1 MFLIGK
7 TANHVNEKFFN
18 DKLAAHLVKLG
29 SDPVPNIKF
38 NVSKTIQ
45 QVYPKLTNSNKDKCV
60 IVLKEMEKDERD
72 FDVKF
77 FA

>member
-1 MFLIGK
+1 M
-7 TANHVNEKFFN
+7 
-18 DKLAAHLVKLG
+18 KLG

-45 QVYPKLTNSNKDKCV
+45 QIYPKLTNSNKDKCV
-60 IVLKEMEKDERD
+60 EVLKEMEKDERD

-77 FA
+77 YA